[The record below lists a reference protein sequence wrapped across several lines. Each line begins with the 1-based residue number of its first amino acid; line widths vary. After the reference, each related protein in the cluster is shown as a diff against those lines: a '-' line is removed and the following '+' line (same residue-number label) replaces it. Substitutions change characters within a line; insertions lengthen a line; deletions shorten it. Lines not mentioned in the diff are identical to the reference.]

1 MTVQDALNAVMRD
14 VQAVGKHER
23 NNHQGFNFRGI
34 DAVLN
39 AVGPAFREHG
49 VIALP
54 RILSADYQQ
63 IEIGAKRTLSGH
75 VRLTVEYTFTGPEG
89 DALSCTVAAES
100 MDSGDKATAKAMS
113 VAYRTALLQ
122 VLCLPTDEPD
132 PDSHTYERAPQES
145 AEHLLGL
152 VQAATTEDELRA
164 LWTRAAGDDR
174 VHEAILARRELL
186 GA

>member
-1 MTVQDALNAVMRD
+1 MTIQQALNDVMRD

-89 DALSCTVAAES
+89 DALTCTVAAES

-132 PDSHTYERAPQES
+132 PDSHTYERAPVES

-164 LWTRAAGDDR
+164 LWTRAAGDER

>member
-1 MTVQDALNAVMRD
+1 
-14 VQAVGKHER
+14 
-23 NNHQGFNFRGI
+23 
-34 DAVLN
+34 
-39 AVGPAFREHG
+39 
-49 VIALP
+49 
-54 RILSADYQQ
+54 
-63 IEIGAKRTLSGH
+63 
-75 VRLTVEYTFTGPEG
+75 
-89 DALSCTVAAES
+89 

-132 PDSHTYERAPQES
+132 PDSHTYERAPVES

-164 LWTRAAGDDR
+164 LWTRAAGDER